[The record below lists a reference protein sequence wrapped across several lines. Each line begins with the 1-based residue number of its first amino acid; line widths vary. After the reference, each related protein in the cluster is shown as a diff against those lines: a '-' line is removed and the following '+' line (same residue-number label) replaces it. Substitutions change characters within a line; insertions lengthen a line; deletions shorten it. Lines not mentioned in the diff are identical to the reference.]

1 MFIFCF
7 TLCCLV
13 SLAFG
18 ALLNV
23 GIENVPDQI
32 VINANQLTPFTYK
45 LLKILENLMG
55 NVPKRHSSINFH
67 IIPAVDI
74 PLVEMVYSG
83 RLNVH
88 KILGEI
94 AENFEQ
100 SADLAQ
106 IFEHFLMFADGYY
119 QPAQTAG
126 DEHN

>member
-32 VINANQLTPFTYK
+32 VINANQLTPLTYK

-55 NVPKRHSSINFH
+55 NVPKRHSSINFG

-119 QPAQTAG
+119 QPAQTG